1 MVSYARFRQE
11 TRFLLSTG
19 FPYGRLLLARQS
31 AHETSPQQT
40 LGLCLMGLSG
50 QKRYTRVTTSF
61 TAGENSLGV
70 SPPWEAGK
78 VVRKPGTNFSRSL
91 LASVHAD
98 SAVYAFTAINRSRV
112 TCCLLSNLQMR
123 G

>member
-19 FPYGRLLLARQS
+19 FPYGRLLLARES

-50 QKRYTRVTTSF
+50 QKRCTRVTTSF
-61 TAGENSLGV
+61 MLEKTRSVCPLAGREERL
-70 SPPWEAGK
+70 
-78 VVRKPGTNFSRSL
+78 
-91 LASVHAD
+91 
-98 SAVYAFTAINRSRV
+98 
-112 TCCLLSNLQMR
+112 
-123 G
+123 